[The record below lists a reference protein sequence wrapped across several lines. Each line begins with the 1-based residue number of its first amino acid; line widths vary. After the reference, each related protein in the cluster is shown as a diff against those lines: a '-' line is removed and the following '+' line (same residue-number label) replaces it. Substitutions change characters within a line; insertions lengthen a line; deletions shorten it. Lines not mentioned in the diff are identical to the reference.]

1 MLGQYGTFRGCLSPD
16 WMIPSPGPMTR
27 QRSGT
32 FSASLRA
39 HGVKGI
45 VIGDVTE
52 EWYLYSIA
60 HPISSPKDILPNLN
74 RYFPD
79 VVSRKLFDK
88 IKRSARFKDRE
99 GSVAERLFGEVLSTG
114 QVYLPGRILARDLLA
129 SGFPVLR
136 YEIRWT
142 PEEVRPLG
150 KIVFVVS
157 SDLKLNFSN
166 NSGYVTHGTD
176 RCLWALRKP
185 DLNPKQ
191 WEVANQWVDVVQQE
205 LNKVLEAGNS
215 HTFNQVLTL
224 REDQTISWTI
234 DRLWGE
240 LMDLV
245 NILPGEWKATSS
257 L

>member
-1 MLGQYGTFRGCLSPD
+1 
-16 WMIPSPGPMTR
+16 
-27 QRSGT
+27 
-32 FSASLRA
+32 
-39 HGVKGI
+39 
-45 VIGDVTE
+45 
-52 EWYLYSIA
+52 
-60 HPISSPKDILPNLN
+60 
-74 RYFPD
+74 
-79 VVSRKLFDK
+79 
-88 IKRSARFKDRE
+88 
-99 GSVAERLFGEVLSTG
+99 
-114 QVYLPGRILARDLLA
+114 
-129 SGFPVLR
+129 
-136 YEIRWT
+136 
-142 PEEVRPLG
+142 
-150 KIVFVVS
+150 
-157 SDLKLNFSN
+157 
-166 NSGYVTHGTD
+166 VTHGTD

-245 NILPGEWKATSS
+245 SILPGERKVMSS

>member
-1 MLGQYGTFRGCLSPD
+1 MLCRGNYSIRSNGQLGLGTWKVVLPRGCSVRSWALAKFIFLEEFWREICWLVDFQS
-16 WMIPSPGPMTR
+16 WGMKFVGP
-27 QRSGT
+27 
-32 FSASLRA
+32 L
-39 HGVKGI
+39 K
-45 VIGDVTE
+45 
-52 EWYLYSIA
+52 
-60 HPISSPKDILPNLN
+60 K
-74 RYFPD
+74 
-79 VVSRKLFDK
+79 FDH
-88 IKRSARFKDRE
+88 
-99 GSVAERLFGEVLSTG
+99 
-114 QVYLPGRILARDLLA
+114 
-129 SGFPVLR
+129 
-136 YEIRWT
+136 W
-142 PEEVRPLG
+142 VRPLLFPP
-150 KIVFVVS
+150 ILS
-157 SDLKLNFSN
+157 SIWN

-176 RCLWALRKP
+176 RFLWALRKP

-245 NILPGEWKATSS
+245 SILPGERKVMSS